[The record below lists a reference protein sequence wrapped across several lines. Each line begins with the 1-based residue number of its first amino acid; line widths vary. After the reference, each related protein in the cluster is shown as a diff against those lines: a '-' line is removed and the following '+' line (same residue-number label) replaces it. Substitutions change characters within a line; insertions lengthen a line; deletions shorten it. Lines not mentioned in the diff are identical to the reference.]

1 MVSCESFCTILAPT
15 HHCLGC
21 QSYVALNAQIILGAF
36 LTFSTMRGT
45 TINQAH
51 PVIHAG
57 DYLLFSVRIPWIH
70 ATENVHNLFS
80 TILPPPK
87 IPHTHNCSMT
97 KPNTFFP
104 AWLSPRSLQFHCS
117 NHRQNYHRWHSNCR
131 NNYSGASPDDA
142 IIPATNYKMASR

>member
-97 KPNTFFP
+97 SRILFFQLGSVP
-104 AWLSPRSLQFHCS
+104 APYNSTARTIVKTTTAGIQIV
-117 NHRQNYHRWHSNCR
+117 
-131 NNYSGASPDDA
+131 G
-142 IIPATNYKMASR
+142 IIIRVLHLTTQ